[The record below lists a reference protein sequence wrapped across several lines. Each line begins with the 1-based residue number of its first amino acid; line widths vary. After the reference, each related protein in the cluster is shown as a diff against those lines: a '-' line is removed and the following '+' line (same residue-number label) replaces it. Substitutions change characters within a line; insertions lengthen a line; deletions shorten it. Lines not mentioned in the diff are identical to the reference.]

1 MRNLHPGE
9 GPSTQMTVGV
19 SPELRKAID
28 TYIDIKRGKLSFRA
42 VYDMAVREM
51 LEREGITIK
60 KEAQNS

>member
-1 MRNLHPGE
+1 M
-9 GPSTQMTVGV
+9 QMTVGV

-60 KEAQNS
+60 KEAQNA